1 MLKIQIIFFLKK
13 TKHYS
18 QVLWPCYIVEIKKK
32 IRQMLSYYHHLFP
45 EDMVKLM
52 YVFLFLNKRLL
63 IKPVL
68 KSRIKETGAL
78 TKTVKV
84 IEPTNHAVPSQI
96 WPLPSN
102 HSPTPTPNPLSLSL
116 SLSLSIYIYIYHKIC
131 HSLWYKPQHTRSLSL
146 PLPKLFSHYSLPTSP
161 PFPHPKTLPSPMK
174 NSRLF
179 QQTPTPST
187 PHQ

>member
-1 MLKIQIIFFLKK
+1 
-13 TKHYS
+13 
-18 QVLWPCYIVEIKKK
+18 
-32 IRQMLSYYHHLFP
+32 MLSYYHHLFP

-52 YVFLFLNKRLL
+52 YIFLFLNKRLPISPNKTCIKIKDKRNRCYPCPL
-63 IKPVL
+63 ISWICLFNTK
-68 KSRIKETGAL
+68 RAL

-84 IEPTNHAVPSQI
+84 FEPTNHAVPSQI

-102 HSPTPTPNPLSLSL
+102 HSPTPNPLSLLL
-116 SLSLSIYIYIYHKIC
+116 SLSLSIYIYIYIYHKLC

-179 QQTPTPST
+179 QQTPPPSP

>member
-1 MLKIQIIFFLKK
+1 
-13 TKHYS
+13 
-18 QVLWPCYIVEIKKK
+18 
-32 IRQMLSYYHHLFP
+32 MLSYYHHLFP

-116 SLSLSIYIYIYHKIC
+116 YLSLSLSLSLSIYIYIYI
-131 HSLWYKPQHTRSLSL
+131 SQDLSL
-146 PLPKLFSHYSLPTSP
+146 ALV
-161 PFPHPKTLPSPMK
+161 
-174 NSRLF
+174 
-179 QQTPTPST
+179 QTPTHTLTVPPSPQTVFPLFPPHFSTIPT
-187 PHQ
+187 P